1 MSKNKKTY
9 TLLIRLLGPLIF
21 LFIVLYYIDLEKLKL
36 ILSLVRYDYFLLSA
50 LIVPIIIAIRSA
62 RWQRI
67 LTVFNI
73 QQTVWD
79 CFRYIFVEMVA
90 ISVVSA
96 AGTLIKV
103 FYLRGN
109 GHRLLLSTLAV
120 VTDKVFD
127 YMLPLLFGLFS
138 FFVFTVHLNPNL
150 GLIALLVATGVM
162 YKPLQVLNIR
172 ILPRLIPASLKQKMA
187 AKNWHFEQRHQ
198 QIVRAL
204 DFPAY
209 TLSVAGF
216 LLYFLC
222 VHMLNLGLGIDLG
235 YSQMILVMS
244 ITSLI
249 AALPISFLG
258 IGTRDI
264 ALIAVFSW
272 FDRSA
277 EQAVSLSLALLLLRL
292 VIMLMGSFFWYIDPP
307 PFSAMKEGK

>member
-1 MSKNKKTY
+1 M
-9 TLLIRLLGPLIF
+9 GA
-21 LFIVLYYIDLEKLKL
+21 
-36 ILSLVRYDYFLLSA
+36 LV
-50 LIVPIIIAIRSA
+50 VPIIIAIRSV

-67 LTVFNI
+67 LQVFNI
-73 QQTVWD
+73 KQSIWK
-79 CFRYIFVEMVA
+79 CFQYIFVEMVA
-90 ISVVSA
+90 ISVISA

-103 FYLRGN
+103 FYLRRN
-109 GHRLLLSTLAV
+109 GHRLLKSTLAV

-127 YMLPLLFGLFS
+127 YMLPLLFGLVSS
-138 FFVFTVHLNPNL
+138 FIFAVQVHPNM
-150 GLIALLVATGVM
+150 GLIALLVVTGAM
-162 YKPLQVLNIR
+162 YKPLQVLNVR
-172 ILPRLIPASLKQKMA
+172 ILPRMIPASLKLKMQ
-187 AKNWHFEQRHQ
+187 AKNWHFEKSHQ

-222 VHMLNLGLGIDLG
+222 VHMLNLGLGIDLS
-235 YSQMILVMS
+235 YSQIILVMV

-264 ALIAVFSW
+264 ALITVFSW
-272 FDRSA
+272 FERSA

-292 VIMLMGSFFWYIDPP
+292 VIMLMGSFFWYLDPP
-307 PFSAMKEGK
+307 PFVAVKGGDVMDVKKRPKTG